1 MLELESGVTAGKID
15 IRLYA
20 SIKDLLGSERIEVDW
35 TYNMTAGDL
44 RKKVNELYPVLSLVD
59 SRFVVSINRRAADE
73 RKLIQKNDELALLPP
88 ISGG

>member
-1 MLELESGVTAGKID
+1 
-15 IRLYA
+15 
-20 SIKDLLGSERIEVDW
+20 
-35 TYNMTAGDL
+35 MTVGDL